1 MREHRL
7 ARYAPLAGVV
17 FVALIVLAVIIGGET
32 PSNGDSALKIARYWK
47 DHDTEQI
54 WTSVIGAWATVF
66 FVWFA
71 ATLRSTL
78 RKAEEGTGRVSAAC
92 FGGAIV
98 GATGFLT
105 MLGINFAI
113 ADGADDLSAPALKTL
128 TVFSNGFFLPLAVG
142 FAVFFLAAGIL
153 AVRFA
158 VLPAWLGWFT
168 IVLGVACVTPV
179 GFFALLVGLVWI
191 LVVSIMLYRR
201 EAGPAERPAPMEPT
215 APAPAT

>member
-7 ARYAPLAGVV
+7 ARYAPLTGVV
-17 FVALIVLAVIIGGET
+17 FVVLIVLAVIIGGET
-32 PSNGDSALKIARYWK
+32 PDNGDSALKIATFWK

-54 WTSVIGAWATVF
+54 WTSVIGAWSTLF

-78 RKAEEGTGRVSAAC
+78 RKAEEGSARLSTLC
-92 FGGAIV
+92 FGGAII

-113 ADGADDLSAPALKTL
+113 ADGADDLSGAALKTL
-128 TVFSNGFFLPLAVG
+128 TVLSNGFFLPLAVG

-168 IVLGVACVTPV
+168 IVLGIACVTPV

-191 LVVSIMLYRR
+191 LVVSVMLYRR
-201 EAGPAERPAPMEPT
+201 EAGPVERPAAVEPT
-215 APAPAT
+215 APAPA

>member
-1 MREHRL
+1 MKDRGL
-7 ARYAPLAGVV
+7 ARFAPLTGVV
-17 FVALIVLAVIIGGET
+17 FVVLIVLAVIIGGET
-32 PSNGDSALKIARYWK
+32 PDNGDSALKIARYWK

-54 WTSVIGAWATVF
+54 WTSVIAAWGTVF

-71 ATLRSTL
+71 ASLRSTL
-78 RKAEEGTGRVSAAC
+78 RKAEEGSGRLSAAC
-92 FGGAIV
+92 FGGALV

-113 ADGADDLSAPALKTL
+113 ADGADDLSGAALKTL

-153 AVRFA
+153 AVRSA
-158 VLPAWLGWFT
+158 VLPAWLAWFT
-168 IVLGVACVTPV
+168 VVLGIACITPV

-191 LVVSIMLYRR
+191 LVVSLMLYRR
-201 EAGPAERPAPMEPT
+201 EVGPAERPAPMEPT